1 MNAPLA
7 HPLLMLDPDVLRS
20 FVAIAE
26 TGSFTAA
33 ATRMFR
39 TPSAVSMQ
47 IKRLEEQLGVSVFLR
62 DARNV
67 SLTHDGEVLL
77 GYARRLIALNREAIS
92 RFVTSDV
99 TGVVRIGSPSDYG
112 EAVLPGVLKQ
122 FAKSHPSVVVDVV
135 IDQSSSL
142 LKRFASGHI
151 DIALVSCMDSQTPE
165 PGEVVMTD
173 DIVWAGAKGG
183 QAYLMDPLP
192 LSMWDEG
199 CIWRERALSSLEKVK
214 RSYRVAFMT
223 SHMAGQRAAI
233 LSDLAVAPLGK
244 SFIGSDI
251 QILDEDCGLPAPGQY
266 QLLLKVAAH
275 PSAPVCALSDHFRA
289 GFERFN
295 QTGSFDE
302 TAKAVL
308 KMNAA

>member
-1 MNAPLA
+1 MNAPLN

-33 ATRMFR
+33 AARIFR

-112 EAVLPGVLKQ
+112 EAVLPGVLKL

-135 IDQSSSL
+135 IDESSSL
-142 LKRFASGHI
+142 VKRFASGHI
-151 DIALVSCMDSQTPE
+151 DIALVSCITHQTPD
-165 PGEVVMTD
+165 PSEVVMTD
-173 DIVWAGAKGG
+173 DIVWTGARGG

-192 LSMWDEG
+192 VSMWEEG
-199 CIWRERALSSLEKVK
+199 CVWRECALSALEKAG

-223 SHMAGQRAAI
+223 SHSAGQRAAI
-233 LSDLAVAPLGK
+233 LSDLAVAPMGR
-244 SFIGSDI
+244 SFIGRDI

-266 QLLLKVAAH
+266 QLLLKVAAD
-275 PSAPVCALSDHFRA
+275 PSPQVLALSDHFRTRFQHFSET
-289 GFERFN
+289 GVFE
-295 QTGSFDE
+295 
-302 TAKAVL
+302 AP
-308 KMNAA
+308 

>member
-1 MNAPLA
+1 MAAPLD
-7 HPLLMLDPDVLRS
+7 LDQLQS
-20 FVAIAE
+20 FCAIADC
-26 TGSFTAA
+26 GSFTEAA
-33 ATRMFR
+33 RRVNKTQ
-39 TPSAVSMQ
+39 SAVSMQ

-99 TGVVRIGSPSDYG
+99 SGVVRIGSPSDYG
-112 EAVLPGVLKQ
+112 EAVLPGVLKL

-142 LKRFASGHI
+142 MKRFASGHL
-151 DIALVSCMDSQTPE
+151 DIALVSCMRHDAPAA
-165 PGEVVMTD
+165 GEVMMTD

-183 QAYLMDPLP
+183 QACLMDPLP
-192 LSMWDEG
+192 VSMWDEG
-199 CIWRERALSSLEKVK
+199 CVWRESALSALERVK

-233 LSDLAVAPLGK
+233 LADLAIAPMGR
-244 SFIGSDI
+244 SFVGPDI
-251 QILDEDCGLPAPGQY
+251 QILDENCGLPAPGEY
-266 QLLLKVAAH
+266 QLRLKVGTD
-275 PSAPVCALSDHFRA
+275 PSPQVSALSDHFRA
-289 GFERFN
+289 CFERFS
-295 QTGSFDE
+295 QTGSFD
-302 TAKAVL
+302 V
-308 KMNAA
+308 

>member
-33 ATRMFR
+33 AARIFR

-67 SLTHDGEVLL
+67 SLTHDGEILL

-99 TGVVRIGSPSDYG
+99 SGVVRIGSPSDYG
-112 EAVLPGVLKQ
+112 EAVLPGVLKL

-135 IDQSSSL
+135 IDESSNL

-151 DIALVSCMDSQTPE
+151 DIALVSCISDQAPD
-165 PGEVVMTD
+165 PCEVVMTD

-183 QAYLMDPLP
+183 QACLMDPLP
-192 LSMWDEG
+192 VSLWEEG
-199 CIWRERALSSLEKVK
+199 CVWRERAISALQKAD
-214 RSYRVAFMT
+214 RSFRVAFMT
-223 SHMAGQRAAI
+223 SHSAGQRAAI
-233 LSDLAVAPLGK
+233 LSDLAIAPMGR
-244 SFIGSDI
+244 SFIGPDI

-266 QLLLKVAAH
+266 QLLLKVAAD
-275 PSAPVCALSDHFRA
+275 PSPQISALSDHFRA
-289 GFERFN
+289 GFERFCE
-295 QTGSFDE
+295 TGSFD
-302 TAKAVL
+302 L
-308 KMNAA
+308 

>member
-1 MNAPLA
+1 MDLNVMNAPVN

-33 ATRMFR
+33 AARIYR

-92 RFVTSDV
+92 RFVTSEV
-99 TGVVRIGSPSDYG
+99 SGVVRIGSPSDYG
-112 EAVLPGVLKQ
+112 EAVLPGVLKL

-142 LKRFASGHI
+142 LKRFASGHL
-151 DIALVSCMDSQTPE
+151 DIALVSCMKNHTPTPE
-165 PGEVVMTD
+165 EVVMTD
-173 DIVWAGAKGG
+173 EIVWAGAKGG
-183 QAYLMDPLP
+183 QACLMDPLP
-192 LSMWDEG
+192 VSMWDEG
-199 CIWRERALSSLEKVK
+199 CVWRESALSALDRVG
-214 RSYRVAFMT
+214 RAYRVAFMT

-233 LSDLAVAPLGK
+233 LADLAIAPMGRN
-244 SFIGSDI
+244 FVGPDI
-251 QILDEDCGLPAPGQY
+251 QILDENCGLPAPGQY
-266 QLLLKVAAH
+266 ELLLKVAAD
-275 PSAPVCALSDHFRA
+275 PSPQVCALSDHFRA
-289 GFERFN
+289 GFERYN
-295 QTGSFDE
+295 QSGSFD
-302 TAKAVL
+302 AQA
-308 KMNAA
+308 M

>member
-1 MNAPLA
+1 MELNDMNAPVN
-7 HPLLMLDPDVLRS
+7 HPLIMLDPDVLRS

-33 ATRMFR
+33 AARIYR

-67 SLTHDGEVLL
+67 ALTQEGEVLL
-77 GYARRLIALNREAIS
+77 GYARRLIALNRETIS

-99 TGVVRIGSPSDYG
+99 SGVVRIGSPSDYG
-112 EAVLPGVLKQ
+112 EAVLPGVLRR

-142 LKRFASGHI
+142 LKRFASGHL
-151 DIALVSCMDSQTPE
+151 DIALVSCMRHLTPTA
-165 PGEVVMTD
+165 GEVVMTD

-183 QAYLMDPLP
+183 QACLMDPLP
-192 LSMWDEG
+192 VSMWDEG
-199 CIWRERALSSLEKVK
+199 CVWRESALSALDKVG

-233 LSDLAVAPLGK
+233 LADLAIAPMGRH
-244 SFIGSDI
+244 FVGPDI
-251 QILDEDCGLPAPGQY
+251 QILDENCGLPAPGQY
-266 QLLLKVAAH
+266 QLLLKVGAD
-275 PSAPVCALSDHFRA
+275 PSPQVSALSDHFRA

-295 QTGSFDE
+295 ETGSFD
-302 TAKAVL
+302 T
-308 KMNAA
+308 

>member
-1 MNAPLA
+1 MNAPLN

-33 ATRMFR
+33 ATRIFR

-47 IKRLEEQLGVSVFLR
+47 IKRLEEQLGVSVFMR

-99 TGVVRIGSPSDYG
+99 SGVVRIGSPSDYG
-112 EAVLPGVLKQ
+112 EVVLPSVLKM

-142 LKRFASGHI
+142 LKRLASGHI
-151 DIALVSCMDSQTPE
+151 DIALISCMRDLTPD
-165 PGEVVMTD
+165 PTEVVMTE

-183 QAYLMDPLP
+183 QACLMDPLP
-192 LSMWDEG
+192 VSMWEEG
-199 CIWRERALSSLEKVK
+199 CVWRDSALAALQKVG

-223 SHMAGQRAAI
+223 SHSAGQRAAI
-233 LSDLAVAPLGK
+233 LADLAIAPMGR
-244 SFIGSDI
+244 SFVGPDI
-251 QILDEDCGLPAPGQY
+251 QILDENCGLPAPGTY
-266 QLLLKVAAH
+266 QLLLKVGAD
-275 PSAPVCALSDHFRA
+275 PSPQVSAFSDHFRA
-289 GFERFN
+289 SFEHFT
-295 QTGSFDE
+295 QTGSFE
-302 TAKAVL
+302 A
-308 KMNAA
+308 

>member
-1 MNAPLA
+1 MELNDMNAPVN
-7 HPLLMLDPDVLRS
+7 HPLIMLDPDVLRS

-33 ATRMFR
+33 AARIYR

-67 SLTHDGEVLL
+67 ALTQEGEVLL
-77 GYARRLIALNREAIS
+77 GYARRLIALNRETIS

-99 TGVVRIGSPSDYG
+99 SGVVRIGSPSDYG
-112 EAVLPGVLKQ
+112 EAVLPGVLRR

-142 LKRFASGHI
+142 LKRFGSGHL
-151 DIALVSCMDSQTPE
+151 DIALVSCMRHLTPTA
-165 PGEVVMTD
+165 GEVVMTD

-183 QAYLMDPLP
+183 QACLMDPLP
-192 LSMWDEG
+192 VSMWDEG
-199 CIWRERALSSLEKVK
+199 CVWRESALSALDKVG

-233 LSDLAVAPLGK
+233 LADLAIAPMGRH
-244 SFIGSDI
+244 FVGPDI
-251 QILDEDCGLPAPGQY
+251 QILDENCGLPAPGQY
-266 QLLLKVAAH
+266 QLLLKVGAD
-275 PSAPVCALSDHFRA
+275 PSPQVSALSDHFRA

-295 QTGSFDE
+295 ETGSFD
-302 TAKAVL
+302 
-308 KMNAA
+308 M

>member
-1 MNAPLA
+1 MELNLMNAPLN

-33 ATRMFR
+33 AARIYR

-99 TGVVRIGSPSDYG
+99 SGVVRIGSPSDYG
-112 EAVLPGVLKQ
+112 EAVLPGVLKL

-142 LKRFASGHI
+142 MKRFASDHL
-151 DIALVSCMDSQTPE
+151 DIALVSCMRHDAPAA
-165 PGEVVMTD
+165 GEVMMTD

-183 QAYLMDPLP
+183 QACLMDPLP
-192 LSMWDEG
+192 VSMWDEG
-199 CIWRERALSSLEKVK
+199 CVWRESALSALERVK

-233 LSDLAVAPLGK
+233 LADLAIAPMGR
-244 SFIGSDI
+244 SFVGPDI
-251 QILDEDCGLPAPGQY
+251 QILDENCGLPAPGEY
-266 QLLLKVAAH
+266 QLRLKVGTD
-275 PSAPVCALSDHFRA
+275 PSPQVSALSDHFRA
-289 GFERFN
+289 CFERFS
-295 QTGSFDE
+295 QTGSFDI
-302 TAKAVL
+302 
-308 KMNAA
+308 

>member
-1 MNAPLA
+1 MNAPLN

-33 ATRMFR
+33 AARIYR

-67 SLTHDGEVLL
+67 ALTHDGEVLL

-99 TGVVRIGSPSDYG
+99 SGVVRIGSPSDYG
-112 EAVLPGVLKQ
+112 EAVLPSVLKL

-135 IDQSSSL
+135 IDQSASL

-151 DIALVSCMDSQTPE
+151 DIALVSCMKDQTPA
-165 PGEVVMTD
+165 PGEVMMTD
-173 DIVWAGAKGG
+173 DIVWAGARGG

-192 LSMWDEG
+192 VSMWDEG
-199 CIWRERALSSLEKVK
+199 CVWRECAFGAGKGWPGIPGRIHDVAYGRAEGGNTG
-214 RSYRVAFMT
+214 RSRG
-223 SHMAGQRAAI
+223 S
-233 LSDLAVAPLGK
+233 AVGAE
-244 SFIGSDI
+244 F
-251 QILDEDCGLPAPGQY
+251 
-266 QLLLKVAAH
+266 H
-275 PSAPVCALSDHFRA
+275 RA
-289 GFERFN
+289 GYPASRRGLRTSGTRGISTAA
-295 QTGSFDE
+295 QGWRRPIAAGLCAQRSFSGGF
-302 TAKAVL
+302 
-308 KMNAA
+308 

>member
-1 MNAPLA
+1 MNAPLN
-7 HPLLMLDPDVLRS
+7 HPMLMLDPDVLRS

-33 ATRMFR
+33 ATRIFR

-92 RFVTSDV
+92 RFVSSEV
-99 TGVVRIGSPSDYG
+99 SGVVRIGSPSDYG
-112 EAVLPGVLKQ
+112 EAVLPGVLKL

-135 IDQSSSL
+135 IDQSSCL
-142 LKRFASGHI
+142 AKRFASGHI
-151 DIALVSCMDSQTPE
+151 DIALVSCMPNQQPGL
-165 PGEVVMTD
+165 GEVVMTD

-192 LSMWDEG
+192 ISMWDEG
-199 CIWRERALSSLEKVK
+199 CVWRENALSALEKVK

-223 SHMAGQRAAI
+223 SHSAGQRAAI
-233 LSDLAVAPLGK
+233 LSDLAVAPMGR
-244 SFIGSDI
+244 SFIGPDI
-251 QILDEDCGLPAPGQY
+251 QILDEDCGLPSPGEY
-266 QLLLKVAAH
+266 QLLLKVAAD
-275 PSAPVCALSDHFRA
+275 PSAQVCALGDHFRA
-289 GFERFN
+289 GFERFK
-295 QTGSFDE
+295 QTGSFDH
-302 TAKAVL
+302 
-308 KMNAA
+308 

>member
-1 MNAPLA
+1 MELNDMNAPLN

-33 ATRMFR
+33 AARIYR

-92 RFVTSDV
+92 RFVTSEV
-99 TGVVRIGSPSDYG
+99 SGVVRIGSPSDYG
-112 EAVLPGVLKQ
+112 EAVLPGVLKL

-142 LKRFASGHI
+142 LKRFASGHL
-151 DIALVSCMDSQTPE
+151 DIALVSCMKHLTPA
-165 PGEVVMTD
+165 PDEVMMTD
-173 DIVWAGAKGG
+173 EIVWAGAKGG
-183 QAYLMDPLP
+183 QACLMDPLP
-192 LSMWDEG
+192 VSMWDEG
-199 CIWRERALSSLEKVK
+199 CVWRESALSSKLNLASKATTFPSLVITNGFI
-214 RSYRVAFMT
+214 SA
-223 SHMAGQRAAI
+223 RAQSLCI
-233 LSDLAVAPLGK
+233 KPRKIS
-244 SFIGSDI
+244 S
-251 QILDEDCGLPAPGQY
+251 
-266 QLLLKVAAH
+266 
-275 PSAPVCALSDHFRA
+275 
-289 GFERFN
+289 
-295 QTGSFDE
+295 
-302 TAKAVL
+302 
-308 KMNAA
+308 

>member
-1 MNAPLA
+1 MNAPLT
-7 HPLLMLDPDVLRS
+7 HPLMMLDPDVLRS

-33 ATRMFR
+33 AARIFR

-112 EAVLPGVLKQ
+112 EAVLPGVLKL

-135 IDQSSSL
+135 IDESSSL

-151 DIALVSCMDSQTPE
+151 DIALVSCTGFRTPE

-192 LSMWDEG
+192 VSMWEEG
-199 CIWRERALSSLEKVK
+199 CVWREKALSALERAS

-223 SHMAGQRAAI
+223 SHSAGQRAAI
-233 LSDLAVAPLGK
+233 QSDLAVAPMGR
-244 SFIGSDI
+244 SFIGPDI
-251 QILDEDCGLPAPGQY
+251 QILDEDCGLPTPGQY
-266 QLLLKVAAH
+266 QLLLKVAAN
-275 PSAPVCALSDHFRA
+275 PSPQISALSDHFRA
-289 GFERFN
+289 GFERFS
-295 QTGSFDE
+295 QTGSFD
-302 TAKAVL
+302 L
-308 KMNAA
+308 

>member
-1 MNAPLA
+1 MNAPVN
-7 HPLLMLDPDVLRS
+7 HPLIMLDPDVLRS

-33 ATRMFR
+33 AARIYR

-67 SLTHDGEVLL
+67 ALTHDGEVLL
-77 GYARRLIALNREAIS
+77 GYARRLIALNRETIS
-92 RFVTSDV
+92 RFVTSEV
-99 TGVVRIGSPSDYG
+99 SGVVRIGSPSDYG
-112 EAVLPGVLKQ
+112 EAVLPGVLKR

-142 LKRFASGHI
+142 LKRFGSGHL
-151 DIALVSCMDSQTPE
+151 DIALVSCMRGSTSDA
-165 PGEVVMTD
+165 GEVVMTD

-183 QAYLMDPLP
+183 QACLMNPLP
-192 LSMWDEG
+192 VSMWDEG
-199 CIWRERALSSLEKVK
+199 CVWRESALAALEKVG

-233 LSDLAVAPLGK
+233 LADLAIAPMGRH
-244 SFIGSDI
+244 FVGPDI
-251 QILDEDCGLPAPGQY
+251 QILDENCGLPAPGQY
-266 QLLLKVAAH
+266 QLQLKVGSD
-275 PSAPVCALSDHFRA
+275 PSPQVSALSDHFRA

-295 QTGSFDE
+295 ETGSFD
-302 TAKAVL
+302 L
-308 KMNAA
+308 

>member
-33 ATRMFR
+33 AARIFR

-112 EAVLPGVLKQ
+112 EAVLPGVLKL

-135 IDQSSSL
+135 IDESSSL

-151 DIALVSCMDSQTPE
+151 DIALVSCITNHTPA
-165 PGEVVMTD
+165 PGEVMMTD
-173 DIVWAGAKGG
+173 DIVWTGAKGG

-192 LSMWDEG
+192 VSMWEEG
-199 CIWRERALSSLEKVK
+199 CVWRESALSALQRAG

-223 SHMAGQRAAI
+223 SHSAGQRAAI
-233 LSDLAVAPLGK
+233 LSDLAVAPMGR
-244 SFIGSDI
+244 SFIGPDI
-251 QILDEDCGLPAPGQY
+251 QILDEDCGLPTPGQY
-266 QLLLKVAAH
+266 QLLLKVAAD
-275 PSAPVCALSDHFRA
+275 PSPQISALSDHFRA
-289 GFERFN
+289 GFERFS
-295 QTGSFDE
+295 QTGSFD
-302 TAKAVL
+302 V
-308 KMNAA
+308 

>member
-1 MNAPLA
+1 MNAPFN

-33 ATRMFR
+33 ATRIFR

-67 SLTHDGEVLL
+67 SLTRDGEVLL

-99 TGVVRIGSPSDYG
+99 SGVVRIGSPSDYG
-112 EAVLPGVLKQ
+112 EAVLPGVLKL

-142 LKRFASGHI
+142 AKRFASGHI
-151 DIALVSCMDSQTPE
+151 DISLISCMKNQTPE
-165 PGEVVMTD
+165 PGEVMMTD

-192 LSMWDEG
+192 VSMWDEG
-199 CIWRERALSSLEKVK
+199 CVWRESALSALEKVG

-233 LSDLAVAPLGK
+233 LSDLAVAPLGRN
-244 SFIGSDI
+244 FIGSDL
-251 QILDEDCGLPAPGQY
+251 QILDEDCGLPAPGKY
-266 QLLLKVAAH
+266 QLLLKVGAD
-275 PSAPVCALSDHFRA
+275 PSPQVSALSDHFRA
-289 GFERFN
+289 CFDRFK
-295 QTGSFDE
+295 QTGSFD
-302 TAKAVL
+302 L
-308 KMNAA
+308 

>member
-1 MNAPLA
+1 MNAPLN

-33 ATRMFR
+33 AARIYR

-67 SLTHDGEVLL
+67 ALTHDGEVLL

-99 TGVVRIGSPSDYG
+99 SGVVRIGSPSDYG
-112 EAVLPGVLKQ
+112 EAVLPSVLKL

-135 IDQSSSL
+135 IDQSASL

-151 DIALVSCMDSQTPE
+151 DIALASCMKDQTPA
-165 PGEVVMTD
+165 PGEVMMTD
-173 DIVWAGAKGG
+173 DIVWAGARGG

-192 LSMWDEG
+192 VSMWDEG
-199 CIWRERALSSLEKVK
+199 CVWRENALSALEKVG
-214 RSYRVAFMT
+214 RAYRVAFMT

-233 LSDLAVAPLGK
+233 LADLAVAPLGR
-244 SFIGSDI
+244 SFIGPDI
-251 QILDEDCGLPAPGQY
+251 QLLDEDCGLPAPGEY
-266 QLLLKVAAH
+266 QLLLKVGAD
-275 PSAPVCALSDHFRA
+275 PSPQVCALSDHFRA

-295 QTGSFDE
+295 QTGSFD
-302 TAKAVL
+302 A
-308 KMNAA
+308 

>member
-1 MNAPLA
+1 MNAPLN
-7 HPLLMLDPDVLRS
+7 HPLMMLDPDVLRS

-33 ATRMFR
+33 AARIYR

-99 TGVVRIGSPSDYG
+99 SGVVRIGSPSDYG
-112 EAVLPGVLKQ
+112 EAVLPSVLKL

-135 IDQSSSL
+135 IDQSTSL

-151 DIALVSCMDSQTPE
+151 DIALISCMRDQTPE
-165 PGEVVMTD
+165 PGEVLMTD

-183 QAYLMDPLP
+183 QACLMDPLP
-192 LSMWDEG
+192 VSMWDEG
-199 CIWRERALSSLEKVK
+199 CVWRESALAALEKVG
-214 RSYRVAFMT
+214 RAYRVAFMT
-223 SHMAGQRAAI
+223 SHSAGQRSAI
-233 LSDLAVAPLGK
+233 LADLAIAPMGR
-244 SFIGSDI
+244 SFLGSDI
-251 QILDEDCGLPAPGQY
+251 QILDEDCGLPAPGRY
-266 QLLLKVAAH
+266 HLLLKVAAD
-275 PSAPVCALSDHFRA
+275 PSPQVMALSDHFRA
-289 GFERFN
+289 RFQHFSETGAFE
-295 QTGSFDE
+295 
-302 TAKAVL
+302 AP
-308 KMNAA
+308 